1 MTADLHTTTSTA
13 DADTTAPLPTAPAQR
28 RPEPGDASAPG
39 PAHTPG
45 GIPAVPVA
53 VTAANSV
60 VGGVS
65 AAALAAGPAAALA
78 TVLGAGMLAAGTA
91 AARRTTSRRAAGA
104 GTGSTRPSPGRT
116 GTRTAHGSGVGTGSG
131 RRAPG
136 SSGRTGTG
144 TASAGTRSPTSGNRT
159 GKTSPANG
167 GGAKAGRLPGPRLAS
182 SAAGVRELRRQQATA
197 APTRAQRRQ
206 QQTAARREV
215 ADARRAA
222 KAHRGGN
229 GTVPG
234 ATSRPS
240 RTRSAK
246 ALGHSSGSTSS
257 PRARNTVAKS
267 GGGRPGR
274 RSLGQVVRSVPGTVR
289 AAHRKRQDELAD
301 LRAKRAHKA
310 RMAASARR
318 TLLRAMVRA
327 RLRYLARALPAAALA
342 LPLGLLGLLTT
353 PLGRKLG
360 WAWLMYPGRRLY
372 AAMTAAH
379 RARLAEDLAQA
390 RADADVGEEGEDD
403 EIGDRVP
410 RGRNTHTTTTEG
422 TAMDDGQFGFA
433 EAAAEMEAAAQK
445 YDPETMMEVMAA
457 IDSIPAGLQ
466 SIANIFALLVERS
479 DAEYPMDPAVG
490 EALADVHHL
499 LTQAVTGAEEV
510 CKTFGTAHEADIERL
525 EAPRNGEEKWNY
537 LGD

>member
-13 DADTTAPLPTAPAQR
+13 DAGTTAPVPTAPAPR
-28 RPEPGDASAPG
+28 RPDPGDASTPG

-45 GIPAVPVA
+45 GIPAVPMA
-53 VTAANSV
+53 VMAANSV

-65 AAALAAGPAAALA
+65 AAALAAGPMAALA
-78 TVLGAGMLAAGTA
+78 AVLGAGMLTAGTA
-91 AARRTTSRRAAGA
+91 AARRTTNRRRSTGV
-104 GTGSTRPSPGRT
+104 GTGNGSTRPSPGRT
-116 GTRTAHGSGVGTGSG
+116 GARTAHGSGAGTSTGRRSAGSG
-131 RRAPG
+131 
-136 SSGRTGTG
+136 GRTGTG
-144 TASAGTRSPTSGNRT
+144 TVSAGTRSASSTNRPGRT
-159 GKTSPANG
+159 GLADRSG
-167 GGAKAGRLPGPRLAS
+167 IKAGRVPGARLAS
-182 SAAGVRELRRQQATA
+182 SAGGVRELRRQQAA
-197 APTRAQRRQ
+197 ATPTRAQRRQ

-222 KAHRGGN
+222 RAHRSSV
-229 GTVPG
+229 GTGPG
-234 ATSRPS
+234 TKSQPS
-240 RTRSAK
+240 RNSSST
-246 ALGHSSGSTSS
+246 ALGHSSGSASSS
-257 PRARNTVAKS
+257 PRARNAAANS
-267 GGGRPGR
+267 GGGKSGR
-274 RSLGQVVRSVPGTVR
+274 RSPGQVVRSVPATLR
-289 AAHRKRQDELAD
+289 AAHRKRQDEIAD
-301 LRAKRAHKA
+301 LRAKRAQKA

-318 TLLRAMVRA
+318 TLLRALVRA

-372 AAMTAAH
+372 AAMTATA
-379 RARLAEDLAQA
+379 RARLTEDLAQA
-390 RADADVGEEGEDD
+390 ASNDDEREDD
-403 EIGDRVP
+403 EISDRVP
-410 RGRNTHTTTTEG
+410 RGRNANTTEG
-422 TAMDDGQFGFA
+422 TGMDDGQFGFA
-433 EAAAEMEAAAQK
+433 EAAAEMETAAQK
-445 YDPETMMEVMAA
+445 YDPESMMEVMAA
-457 IDSIPAGLQ
+457 IHSIPEGLQ